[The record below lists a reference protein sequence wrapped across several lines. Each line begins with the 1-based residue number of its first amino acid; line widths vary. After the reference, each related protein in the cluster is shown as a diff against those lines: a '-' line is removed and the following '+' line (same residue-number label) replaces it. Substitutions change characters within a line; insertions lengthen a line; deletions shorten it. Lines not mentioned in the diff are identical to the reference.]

1 LLDNGIAHISY
12 PPVHIET
19 AQPPLATDEMWA
31 ANQPGM
37 DLVNDFLV
45 GGGTDAPEE
54 EEDEDEVEPSRPSVT
69 YDDMWAK
76 TLLDA
81 SDEDDEG
88 QLSESSSPESTA
100 SSKFGSSRFPS
111 LFSGGPFSHPT
122 RREDDHKT
130 HRFGSHISSA
140 SAVRDVSSKSD
151 SPKVIIVQSVTI
163 GFFSFKERKNSKCF
177 WAKVSRIFMLI
188 KLDHLLYTDIW

>member
-1 LLDNGIAHISY
+1 MR
-12 PPVHIET
+12 V
-19 AQPPLATDEMWA
+19 Q
-31 ANQPGM
+31 
-37 DLVNDFLV
+37 
-45 GGGTDAPEE
+45 
-54 EEDEDEVEPSRPSVT
+54 
-69 YDDMWAK
+69 
-76 TLLDA
+76 
-81 SDEDDEG
+81 DDEG

-111 LFSGGPFSHPT
+111 LFSGGPFSNPT
-122 RREDDHKT
+122 RRVCLQIWPRGLGALDKVASLQYIFWNVTIWLCYEVHSDGFLTLSFVLKRLVFAAFPWVLKLWRWYLQEDDHKT

-177 WAKVSRIFMLI
+177 WAKVSRILMLI